1 LVSVAAQKLTFQ
13 ADIVSVPRD
22 AFEHLGFRRW
32 LTSAAFP
39 EHVRA
44 TFAEREVF
52 VDMSPESIESH
63 NKVKGAVTAA
73 LEWIVREEDL
83 GEIYPDGAL
92 LTNEAAGLSTEPDVM
107 FATWGT
113 LEEGRLRLLPRSDGD
128 PDGIELVGAPD
139 LVVEVVSPSSVRKDM
154 VALRAAYA
162 RAGITEYWLIDAR
175 PEAALRFEI
184 LGLGQGEHAGAYV
197 ASSAPDLPQPSRVL
211 GRAFSL
217 SRRSNRLGRW
227 TYLLATAE

>member
-1 LVSVAAQKLTFQ
+1 M
-13 ADIVSVPRD
+13 SVPRD

-44 TFAEREVF
+44 TFAERELF

-63 NKVKGAVTAA
+63 NKVRGAVTAA

-113 LEEGRLRLLPRSDGD
+113 LEGGRLRLLPRSDGN

-139 LVVEVVSPSSVRKDM
+139 LVVEVVSPSSF
-154 VALRAAYA
+154 A
-162 RAGITEYWLIDAR
+162 RTWSRCAPPT
-175 PEAALRFEI
+175 PER
-184 LGLGQGEHAGAYV
+184 G
-197 ASSAPDLPQPSRVL
+197 SPST
-211 GRAFSL
+211 G
-217 SRRSNRLGRW
+217 
-227 TYLLATAE
+227 